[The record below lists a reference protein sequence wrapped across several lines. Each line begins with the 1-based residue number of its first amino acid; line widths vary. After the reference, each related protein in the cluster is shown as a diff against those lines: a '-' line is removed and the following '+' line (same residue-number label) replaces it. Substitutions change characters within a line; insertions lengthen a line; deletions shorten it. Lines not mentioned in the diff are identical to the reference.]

1 MIIMKRYIGAEASEH
16 EMKLV
21 QMGAK
26 VEQINSKMCYVRF
39 KLDSM
44 DVDYVYNINRNGR
57 YFLERIN
64 PYPLPI
70 REYENESDIIKVIA
84 IDIRQFMNAINSKNF
99 DTFTSIN
106 KELHMTIKA
115 FEDLFLYYNV
125 PSMKAEAIMEKI
137 KEIQKEIDVTQ
148 RDSERIFFDKD
159 PDYLKAK

>member
-1 MIIMKRYIGAEASEH
+1 MKRYIGAEASEH

-39 KLDSM
+39 NLDKLN
-44 DVDYVYNINRNGR
+44 VEYAYNINKKGR
-57 YFLERIN
+57 YFLERIR

-70 REYENESDIIKVIA
+70 REYENESDIVKVID
-84 IDIRQFMNAINSKNF
+84 IDIRQFKNAINSKNF

-125 PSMKAEAIMEKI
+125 PSMKAEEIMEKI
-137 KEIQKEIDVTQ
+137 KGIQDEIYETQ
-148 RDSERIFFDKD
+148 RQSERVFFDKD
-159 PDYLKAK
+159 PDYLPVE

>member
-1 MIIMKRYIGAEASEH
+1 MKRYIGAEASEH

-44 DVDYVYNINRNGR
+44 NVDYAYNINKKGR
-57 YFLERIN
+57 YFLERIS

-70 REYENESDIIKVIA
+70 REYENESDIVKVIDV
-84 IDIRQFMNAINSKNF
+84 DIRQFKNAINSKNYE
-99 DTFTSIN
+99 TFTSIN

-125 PSMKAEAIMEKI
+125 PTMKAEVIMEKI
-137 KEIQKEIDVTQ
+137 KEIQNEIHETQ
-148 RDSERIFFDKD
+148 KQSERVFFDKD
-159 PDYLKAK
+159 PDYLPAE